1 MVETA
6 KRNNWKFMAEVPLN
20 LVVIRSTDLEKSGK
34 FYQMLGL
41 SFIKHRHGNGLEHL
55 SYQAGQIVFEIYPQ
69 TAKAEVTTGTRLGF
83 QVLDLA
89 SLIVKLQREN
99 VPVIAKPRESEW
111 GQRAVVVD
119 PDGHRVELVQH
130 AS

>member
-1 MVETA
+1 
-6 KRNNWKFMAEVPLN
+6 VPLN
-20 LVVIRSTDLEKSGK
+20 LVVIRSTNLEKSGK

-41 SFIKHRHGNGLEHL
+41 SFVKHRHSNGLEHL
-55 SYQAGQIVFEIYPQ
+55 SCQAGQIVFEIYPQ

-83 QVLDLA
+83 KVINLA
-89 SLIVKLQREN
+89 SLIVKLQQEN
-99 VPVIAKPRESEW
+99 VPVIAKPTESEW